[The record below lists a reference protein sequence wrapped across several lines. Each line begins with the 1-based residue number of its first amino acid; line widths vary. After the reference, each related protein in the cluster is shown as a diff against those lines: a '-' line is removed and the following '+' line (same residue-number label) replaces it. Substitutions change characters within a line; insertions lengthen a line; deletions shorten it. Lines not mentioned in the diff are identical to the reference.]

1 MLTLEQATAG
11 AAKISDALFTSLE
24 KMPKFLRLKTWTD
37 DEREGYI
44 ARIWLDANEKSVRKE
59 AAKEDSKKMKS
70 RHTAFRAFVTGIDA
84 VHRHSAHDVG
94 CSCGNFSGPGS
105 LCLGREF

>member
-44 ARIWLDANEKSVRKE
+44 ARIWLDANEKVCPKRG
-59 AAKEDSKKMKS
+59 SKRRQQKNEISPYRLS
-70 RHTAFRAFVTGIDA
+70 RFCDWYRRGT
-84 VHRHSAHDVG
+84 S
-94 CSCGNFSGPGS
+94 S
-105 LCLGREF
+105 LCP